1 MLALP
6 TLVSIIVPAFNA
18 GSQIRRC
25 VESILRQT
33 HREIEVIVVNDC
45 SADDTLAILDE
56 LTVSDQRTKAIHL
69 FENVGV
75 HAARARG
82 VRESG
87 GEYLAF
93 VDADDWIDPGMI
105 AALLKEA
112 TTFPGADIVVCG
124 AVLSTGIGQCGR
136 HKVRFR
142 RRKVMEYR
150 LLERFCQLEFGSG
163 VLWNKL
169 YRADLIRPFALKHL
183 ERRIDASE
191 DYIVNIGCFAN
202 AHRVITLPETYY
214 YYYENPESASR
225 SAPTAIGF
233 SRTLRAYVACLE
245 VYADSLR
252 GEFSLISSL
261 YTRQLNHA
269 CYRVGSLI
277 ELESRSGELQETLE
291 RLARIYPEGA
301 YALVHSFDVQ
311 QDNKLKSSIHVFR
324 QVRQTILSLT
334 GMWYSG

>member
-45 SADDTLAILDE
+45 SADDTLAILDD
-56 LTVSDQRTKAIHL
+56 LAVSDPRIKVIRL

-93 VDADDWIDPGMI
+93 VDADDWIDPKMI
-105 AALLKEA
+105 AALLNEA

-124 AVLSTGIGQCGR
+124 AVLANGIGQCGR

-142 RRKVMEYR
+142 RRKAIDYR

-169 YRADLIRPFALKHL
+169 YRADLIRPFALKRL
-183 ERRIDASE
+183 ERRVDASE

-225 SAPTAIGF
+225 AAPTAMGF

-245 VYADSLR
+245 TYADSLR

-261 YTRQLNHA
+261 YARQLNHA
-269 CYRVGSLI
+269 CYRVGSLMDFK
-277 ELESRSGELQETLE
+277 LMSGELQETLE

-301 YALVHSFDVQ
+301 YALVHSFDVEQ
-311 QDNKLKSSIHVFR
+311 HNKLKSSIHDFR

-334 GMWYSG
+334 GM